1 MIPRLALASSQ
12 IANGYL
18 VSSLA
23 TEQRMGV
30 AKLATGVSRGV
41 SQVRSSEYLGIKHQK
56 GTKGI
61 GFWIE
66 NLATTF
72 RS

>member
-23 TEQRMGV
+23 TEQRAGV
-30 AKLATGVSRGV
+30 AKLATGVSGGV
-41 SQVRSSEYLGIKHQK
+41 G
-56 GTKGI
+56 GTSKK
-61 GFWIE
+61 F
-66 NLATTF
+66 
-72 RS
+72 

>member
-1 MIPRLALASSQ
+1 MYSGLALASSQ

-18 VSSLA
+18 VSLLA
-23 TEQRMGV
+23 EQRAGV
-30 AKLATGVSRGV
+30 AKLTAGLSGCV
-41 SQVRSSEYLGIKHQK
+41 QLVRSSESLVKH
-56 GTKGI
+56 TKKDFDHWMG
-61 GFWIE
+61 